1 MVTAT
6 ARTVIR
12 RIVCMA
18 TLLAPSLL
26 RAPIIRESAA
36 SPPVPRPL
44 ANPMVM
50 MKSGN
55 ENPTAAR
62 ASAPRPETQNASTT
76 L

>member
-6 ARTVIR
+6 ASPVIR
-12 RIVCMA
+12 RMVCMA
-18 TLLAPSLL
+18 TLLAPPRSP
-26 RAPIIRESAA
+26 APIMRASAA

-62 ASAPRPETQNASTT
+62 ASAPRPATQNASTT